1 MQVTLLKQQKEV
13 VFIRTDLIYGWL
25 KELAK
30 HHADAGRPAHAA
42 GVFSAASKIRR
53 EVSRSDKGQD
63 HGNRNH

>member
-25 KELAK
+25 KDLAK

-53 EVSRSDKGQD
+53 EVARSDKG
-63 HGNRNH
+63 